1 MGLRGTLRHT
11 MMRRDTMEPEEIDW
25 NEEWKRQ
32 WSRYREASME
42 QTGAAYWDNEDAA
55 RDFYRKSQE
64 QADTRVIPILDGL
77 PLRTDSR
84 VLDIGAGPGAIAIPL
99 ARRVRHVTA
108 VEPSGGMYRVLS
120 ENLAVEGVDNV
131 DVIQKLWEEVDVST
145 DLTGPYDI
153 VFAKNSLS
161 VPDLKDAVVKMNDAS
176 SDYVA
181 IYWFAGITPWEMM
194 SRALWPKLHDM
205 EFAPPP
211 KCDVIYNIL
220 YSMGIYANI
229 ESTPFSHTNSFPSP
243 DAAVEYFAPQVLAGT
258 EAQRDMLRQYIL
270 DHTGHDGTT
279 LTIPGHSHHVKIWWR
294 KNESSGI

>member
-1 MGLRGTLRHT
+1 
-11 MMRRDTMEPEEIDW
+11 MEPEEIDW

-64 QADTRVIPILDGL
+64 QADTRVVPILDGL
-77 PLRTDSR
+77 PLQADSR

-108 VEPSGGMYRVLS
+108 VEPSGGMYKILE
-120 ENLAVEGVDNV
+120 ENLAAEGVHNV
-131 DVIQKLWEEVDVST
+131 DVVQKLWEEVDVTT

-161 VPDLKDAVVKMNDAS
+161 VPDIRDAIIRMNEAC
-176 SDYVA
+176 SDYAA
-181 IYWFAGITPWEMM
+181 IYWFAGLTPWEMM

-205 EFAPPP
+205 EFAAPP

-229 ESTPFSHTNSFPSP
+229 ESTPFSHTSSLPKRPDKERCSGSIFWTTPDMTGPLLPSP
-243 DAAVEYFAPQVLAGT
+243 AT
-258 EAQRDMLRQYIL
+258 RTM
-270 DHTGHDGTT
+270 
-279 LTIPGHSHHVKIWWR
+279 
-294 KNESSGI
+294 